1 MRPIQWRRSASWI
14 LAGSVAW
21 AAAPVERQP
30 PAHAGR
36 RAPRAAGQ
44 ATAAAPFVAEV
55 LRPAG
60 ALPAE
65 IASTLLDPI
74 ACVETS
80 AGEALVLDRGASAV
94 YAIDAARK
102 NVRPLLQAGFD
113 ERGLMTPGA
122 LALGPDDMFAVA
134 DAVRGVERIQY
145 FTAQGTRVGGFY
157 LPDRPRLRV
166 TVNGVPING
175 IGSLQFASRSF
186 FVNMPSRGRL
196 VSELNVDGQTL
207 RQFGLPRSTGQ
218 APDPDLDAVLNV
230 GVPLINPGGGFYFVF
245 QTGRPLFRKYDAS
258 GELLFERHI
267 EGPELDAAILA
278 LPTEW
283 RPRAPDEDR
292 TPIANALVRTAAVD
306 RLGRLWI
313 ALNAPVTYVYDAQG
327 NKVRTVQFDAA
338 GPLLTRSLFFADR
351 GRVLVTPKCYE
362 FGSR

>member
-1 MRPIQWRRSASWI
+1 MRQIQLRRSASWI

-21 AAAPVERQP
+21 AAAPAERP
-30 PAHAGR
+30 PLAHAGR
-36 RAPRAAGQ
+36 LASRAAEH
-44 ATAAAPFVAEV
+44 ATAAPFVTEV
-55 LRPAG
+55 LRPTG

-80 AGEALVLDRGASAV
+80 TGEALVLDRGASAV

-102 NVRPLLQAGFD
+102 NVRPLVQAALD
-113 ERGLMTPGA
+113 ERGLVTPGA

-157 LPDRPRLRV
+157 LPDRPHLRV

-175 IGSLQFASRSF
+175 IGSIQFASRSF

-196 VSELNVDGQTL
+196 VSELNVDGRTL
-207 RQFGLPRSTGQ
+207 RQFGLPRPTGQ
-218 APDPDLDAVLNV
+218 SPDPDLDAVLNV

-313 ALNAPVTYVYDAQG
+313 ALNAPVTYVYDPQG
-327 NKVRTVQFDAA
+327 NRVRTVQFDAA

-351 GRVLVTPKCYE
+351 GRVLVTPGCDE
-362 FGSR
+362 FASR